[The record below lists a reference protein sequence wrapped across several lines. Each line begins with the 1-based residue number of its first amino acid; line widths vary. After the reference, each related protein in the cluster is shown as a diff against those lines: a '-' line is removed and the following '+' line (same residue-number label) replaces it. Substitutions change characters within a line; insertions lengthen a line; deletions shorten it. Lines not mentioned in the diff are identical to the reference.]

1 MKIEQD
7 LRIVIKAAADQSK
20 RNSNSWE
27 KSKTREEAIAKF
39 LKAFPQKALRLKKL
53 QTDYSN
59 GKKLQELSEQKA
71 QKELGLSLDDY
82 RGRIEIHNEAAFT
95 KAGGKLPKTDE
106 FTADQVI
113 AEYAGAANK
122 AAAASVLKKYGIIWH

>member
-27 KSKTREEAIAKF
+27 KSKTREDAIAKF
-39 LKAFPQKALRLKKL
+39 LKSFPQKALRLKKL
-53 QTDYSN
+53 QADYAN

-71 QKELGLSLDDY
+71 QKELGLSLDNY
-82 RGRIEIHNEAAFT
+82 RGRIEIHNEVVFA

-106 FTADQVI
+106 FTSDQVI
-113 AEYAGAANK
+113 AEYAGAKTK
-122 AAAASVLKKYGIIWH
+122 AEAIAVLKKYGIIWQ

>member
-1 MKIEQD
+1 MRIEQD

-39 LKAFPQKALRLKKL
+39 LKAFPTKALRLKKL
-53 QTDYSN
+53 NTDYAN
-59 GKKLQELSEQKA
+59 GKKIMELSEQKA

-82 RGRIEIHNEAAFT
+82 RGRIEIHNEVAFA

-106 FTADQVI
+106 FTSDQVI
-113 AEYAGAANK
+113 AEYAAAK
-122 AAAASVLKKYGIIWH
+122 TKQEAALVLKKYNIIWS